1 MSLTAISP
9 RRTRFAL
16 EIDAE
21 PPASG
26 FRIVGAVSQ
35 PFLRTMP
42 ASWTAP
48 RPALLQAIGGHRQEL
63 PMIIGFDVTADR
75 GLQSEE
81 ASPAD
86 ADALPIDGSWR
97 WLGVLSC
104 WISSALVASLLV
116 LALH

>member
-1 MSLTAISP
+1 
-9 RRTRFAL
+9 
-16 EIDAE
+16 
-21 PPASG
+21 
-26 FRIVGAVSQ
+26 
-35 PFLRTMP
+35 
-42 ASWTAP
+42 
-48 RPALLQAIGGHRQEL
+48 
-63 PMIIGFDVTADR
+63 MIIGFDVTADR

-81 ASPAD
+81 ALPAD

>member
-48 RPALLQAIGGHRQEL
+48 LGPPFCKRSVG
-63 PMIIGFDVTADR
+63 TAR
-75 GLQSEE
+75 
-81 ASPAD
+81 
-86 ADALPIDGSWR
+86 
-97 WLGVLSC
+97 SC
-104 WISSALVASLLV
+104 R
-116 LALH
+116 